1 MAHESATS
9 AVLSRD
15 GSSPPTQLQSL
26 IGCISLSPSRGLYI
40 MATLRCPD
48 FSYVG
53 SRLPRHLSQEKEPGG
68 NRVALH
74 CLASEVIQPYFC
86 QVLLIQASSSKP
98 AQAEGEGERDS
109 TSWVAV
115 KRFCKIRWVG
125 KYSSYDFSMQSS
137 IWTYRKNLFQNLYQE
152 SMWC

>member
-1 MAHESATS
+1 MNLVGPNSAHNVVPNKLSSLKQQSFILCTNLIWAE
-9 AVLSRD
+9 LSRD
-15 GSSPPTQLQSL
+15 GSSPPTQLHM

-40 MATLRCPD
+40 MATSRCPD

-74 CLASEVIQPYFC
+74 CLASEVIQPCFC
-86 QVLLIQASSSKP
+86 QVLLIPASSFKP

-109 TSWVAV
+109 TS
-115 KRFCKIRWVG
+115 
-125 KYSSYDFSMQSS
+125 
-137 IWTYRKNLFQNLYQE
+137 
-152 SMWC
+152 